1 MSRTPA
7 SYSMTV
13 VRGST
18 WEDSFVYL
26 QDDGVTPV
34 DLTGY
39 QARMQIRSLAG
50 QFGTSTADTLVMELT
65 TDNGRLTITPAEG
78 KVALKVSAT
87 DTVLLNPDNAKKVKH
102 VYALELFR
110 PAGAGP
116 EYVIPLV
123 QGKITVQGEV
133 VR

>member
-39 QARMQIRSLAG
+39 QARMQIRTLVG

-65 TDNGRLTITPAEG
+65 TANGRLTITPAEG
-78 KVALKVSAT
+78 KVELKVSAA
-87 DTVLLNPDNAKKVKH
+87 DTVLLNPDNAKRVKH

-110 PAGAGP
+110 PAGVDP

-123 QGKITVQGEV
+123 QGKVTVLGEV